1 MFVCGAVLM
10 LVAGCGKGAVSPGA
24 GGAASSTSPT
34 QSAIVILSPSSPPSG
49 PPSPSPSPSAS
60 LSPAIPFFETP
71 EAAGLYLADIWNAK
85 DDAALHHITNDD
97 SRASLA
103 DMRTFAK
110 DLKLDSCS
118 KNADKTYTC
127 VFSHGFL
134 PGKSDPGSVPTSST
148 HDGPAATGDPH
159 HGHTALKGVAVS
171 KTGWYFNVFLY
182 CG

>member
-1 MFVCGAVLM
+1 
-10 LVAGCGKGAVSPGA
+10 VAGCGNGAAGPSA
-24 GGAASSTSPT
+24 GGPGSSTPPAT
-34 QSAIVILSPSSPPSG
+34 AGSASPSVTPSASTST
-49 PPSPSPSPSAS
+49 SPSPSVSA
-60 LSPAIPFFETP
+60 SPAIPFFKTP
-71 EAAGLYLADIWNAK
+71 QDAGRYLAEKWNAK
-85 DDAALHHITNDD
+85 DDAALHHITNDE

>member
-1 MFVCGAVLM
+1 MLVCGAVLV

-49 PPSPSPSPSAS
+49 PPSPSPSAS
-60 LSPAIPFFETP
+60 LSSAIPFFETP
-71 EAAGLYLADIWNAK
+71 KAAGLYLADIWNAK
-85 DDAALHHITNDD
+85 ADAALHHITNDD
-97 SRASLA
+97 SRAALA

-148 HDGPAATGDPH
+148 HDGPAAKGDPH
-159 HGHTALKGVAVS
+159 HGHTALKAVAVS